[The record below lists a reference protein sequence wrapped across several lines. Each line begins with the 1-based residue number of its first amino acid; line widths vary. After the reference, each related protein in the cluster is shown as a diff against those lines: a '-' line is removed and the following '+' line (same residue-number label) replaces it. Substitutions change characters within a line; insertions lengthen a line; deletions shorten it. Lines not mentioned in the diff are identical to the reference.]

1 MKNTKQIF
9 SKGII
14 AWVWFSLAIL
24 ITTLTYA
31 AISNVISWEKLTA
44 DKFNQVINAINW
56 WVTVPTWWVMAFNW
70 TGCPT
75 WWIPANW
82 NSIPMVWWWINALDL
97 RWTFVR
103 WMNSFENWD
112 NLISTWSWDPDGLRT
127 LWSYQTDEFK
137 NHSHS
142 LYTRIWTMWHTAWV
156 YPSSGDLWT
165 MTDQWFNAVRVNWWT
180 ETRPRN
186 IALLYCVKQ

>member
-14 AWVWFSLAIL
+14 AGVGFSLAIL

-31 AISNVISWEKLTA
+31 AISNVISGEKLTA
-44 DKFNQVINAINW
+44 DKFNQVINAINGG
-56 WVTVPTWWVMAFNW
+56 VTVPTGGVMAFNG

-75 WWIPANW
+75 GWIPANG
-82 NSIPMVWWWINALDL
+82 NSIPMVGGGINALDL
-97 RWTFVR
+97 RGTFVR
-103 WMNSFENWD
+103 GMNSFENGD
-112 NLISTWSWDPDGLRT
+112 NLISTGSGDPDGLRT
-127 LWSYQTDEFK
+127 LGSYQTDEFK

-142 LYTRIWTMWHTAWV
+142 LYTRIGTMGHTAGV
-156 YPSSGDLWT
+156 YPSSGDLGT
-165 MTDQWFNAVRVNWWT
+165 MTDQGFNAVRVNGGT